1 MMTDLFTTAMAWI
14 QDQGLPEPD
23 SLRLMHDRIE
33 MDYHRPACDLP
44 EFGWTVS
51 GNGSME
57 HAELLIGDVL
67 VSIYAQRAEVPA

>member
-1 MMTDLFTTAMAWI
+1 MMTDLFSTAMVWI
-14 QDQGLPEPD
+14 QDQALPEPD

-33 MDYHRPACDLP
+33 MDYYRPASDLP

-51 GNGSME
+51 ERGGME
-57 HAELLIGDVL
+57 HAELMIGDVL

>member
-1 MMTDLFTTAMAWI
+1 MMTDLFTTAMAWT

-33 MDYHRPACDLP
+33 MDYHRPASDLP

-51 GNGSME
+51 GQME
-57 HAELLIGDVL
+57 HAELMIGDVL
-67 VSIYAQRAEVPA
+67 VSIYAQRAEVTA

>member
-44 EFGWTVS
+44 EFGWAVS

-57 HAELLIGDVL
+57 HAELMIGDVL

>member
-1 MMTDLFTTAMAWI
+1 MMTDLFTTAMVWI

-33 MDYHRPACDLP
+33 MDYHRPASDLP
-44 EFGWTVS
+44 EFGWVVS
-51 GNGSME
+51 VNGRLE
-57 HAELLIGDVL
+57 YAELMIGEVR

>member
-33 MDYHRPACDLP
+33 MDYHRPASGLP

-57 HAELLIGDVL
+57 HAELMIGDVL